1 MRIFSQNLSNYDL
14 PLPKDC
20 IFRINL
26 AWVNGLEELKSI
38 LLKHVSHQI
47 FLDLPINRTKP
58 PHNKYSIE
66 ELIPIIKEF
75 SNIRYFAISN
85 VEKKDDVIKF
95 KTILPSS
102 VNIVPKIESKTGID
116 NIEEITNELT
126 SKIIMLDHD
135 DLFSSLIKLNEDPIT
150 FKTYISILS
159 DFCNK
164 NNVILL
170 RTIGVIFSDE
180 ETKIS
185 NYVR

>member
-26 AWVNGLEELKSI
+26 AWVNSLEELKSI

-102 VNIVPKIESKTGID
+102 VNIVPKIESKPGID

-135 DLFSSLIKLNEDPIT
+135 DLFSSLIKLNDPIT
-150 FKTYISILS
+150 FKTYTSILS